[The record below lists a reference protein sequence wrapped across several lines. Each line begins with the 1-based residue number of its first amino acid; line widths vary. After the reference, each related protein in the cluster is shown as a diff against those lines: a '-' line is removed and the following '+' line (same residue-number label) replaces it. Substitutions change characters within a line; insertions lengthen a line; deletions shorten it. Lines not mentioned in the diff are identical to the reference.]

1 MNIED
6 RQFPNSGELPQEFR
20 NSKLKVL
27 VTGAAGFVGSHVC
40 KKLAELSVQFLG
52 IDSFS
57 NYYSLDYKKIRLS
70 ALKLENCME
79 LCDISNFEQI
89 NGVITKFKPS
99 YVLNLAAQA
108 GVRIDLAHSDSY
120 IESNVKGFQN
130 IIRSCIENDVEGIL
144 YASSSSVYGD
154 ATPTPYK
161 ENSISLRPKS
171 IYGTTKLANELFAEI
186 QAKSSKLRF
195 RGLRYFTV
203 YGPWGRPDMAY
214 FRIAAAA
221 LGQGTFTLFGDG
233 TIKRDFTFIDDVVNN
248 SLALLEDLSFRKE
261 GFNDIVNIGGSRPL
275 EMNYLIDVISQ
286 KGDFR
291 IDINKMKENKLDSLI
306 TMADNSYLKSIL
318 GDLKFTGLEEGVERL
333 MNWAKD
339 EGIKPR
345 LLEWIQSTV

>member
-1 MNIED
+1 M
-6 RQFPNSGELPQEFR
+6 
-20 NSKLKVL
+20 
-27 VTGAAGFVGSHVC
+27 C
-40 KKLAELSVQFLG
+40 KRLAEFGFQFHG

-57 NYYSLDYKKIRLS
+57 KYYSVDYKKTRLS
-70 ALKLENCME
+70 ALKLENKIE
-79 LCDISNFEQI
+79 FCDISNFEQI
-89 NGVITKFKPS
+89 NEVITGFKPS

-108 GVRIDLAHSDSY
+108 GVRLDLAHSDSY
-120 IESNVKGFQN
+120 LESNVKGFQN
-130 IIRSCIENDVEGIL
+130 IIRSCIENNVEGIL

-154 ATPTPYK
+154 SSQTPYN

-186 QAKSSKLRF
+186 HAKSSNLRV

-233 TIKRDFTFIDDVVNN
+233 TIKRDFTFIDDVVES
-248 SLALLEDLSFRKE
+248 SLALLKDLSFRNE
-261 GFNDIVNIGGSRPL
+261 GFNDIVNVGGSRPL

-286 KGDFR
+286 KGDRR
-291 IDINKMKENKLDSLI
+291 IDVTKAKENKLDSLI

-318 GDLKFTGLEEGVERL
+318 GELNFTSLEEGVDRL
-333 MNWAKD
+333 MNWSSD
-339 EGIKPR
+339 EGIKPS
-345 LLEWIQSTV
+345 LLKWIQSTV

>member
-1 MNIED
+1 MRI
-6 RQFPNSGELPQEFR
+6 
-20 NSKLKVL
+20 L
-27 VTGAAGFVGSHVC
+27 VTGAAGFIGSHVC
-40 KKLAELSVQFLG
+40 KKLAELGFKFHG
-52 IDSFS
+52 IDGFS
-57 NYYSLDYKKIRLS
+57 NYYSVDYKRTRLS
-70 ALKLENCME
+70 ALKLENRTE

-89 NGVITKFKPS
+89 NRVVTGFKPN

-108 GVRIDLAHSDSY
+108 GVRLGLEESESY
-120 IESNVKGFQN
+120 IEANVKGFHN
-130 IIRSCIENDVEGIL
+130 VIRSCIENDVEGIL

-154 ATPTPYK
+154 ASPTPYK
-161 ENSISLRPKS
+161 ENSISLKPKS

-291 IDINKMKENKLDSLI
+291 IDINKMRENKVDSHI

-318 GDLKFTGLEEGVERL
+318 GDLKFTGLEDGIERL

-339 EGIKPR
+339 ERIKPR